1 MSGYDPV
8 RYFLSRVPLVSRTW
22 VHKTIESGCGSAE
35 ATPAKK
41 IVWHLK
47 QNDLPGIT
55 LAWGTSLELLPSG
68 NIIIGNCHSSIS

>member
-1 MSGYDPV
+1 MIVYALGNGHSV
-8 RYFLSRVPLVSRTW
+8 LEV
-22 VHKTIESGCGSAE
+22 
-35 ATPAKK
+35 TPAKK

-55 LAWGTSLELLPSG
+55 LAWGTSLELLPSE